1 MPRGA
6 SILGRPIGRKERG
19 VMRQSTY
26 PHSQL
31 WRLLRDERGVELI
44 EFLGFF
50 PLALLLL
57 VIVWQF
63 ILVGY
68 AGLFASGAAREG
80 ARAAATRED
89 VERAVRHA
97 SPGFDGRRRW
107 RALAGYPCA
116 GFRNHPVTIEVELE
130 VPHVSFPF
138 VGPLDAYPRVTQ
150 VMTVRC
156 ELQPTR

>member
-1 MPRGA
+1 
-6 SILGRPIGRKERG
+6 
-19 VMRQSTY
+19 MRQRAY
-26 PHSQL
+26 PHSYMR
-31 WRLLRDERGVELI
+31 RLLCDERGVELI

-68 AGLFASGAAREG
+68 AGLLASGAAREG

-107 RALAGYPCA
+107 WPLAGYPCA
-116 GFRNHPVTIEVELE
+116 GYSNHPVTIAVELE

-150 VMTVRC
+150 VATVRC
-156 ELQPTR
+156 EPEPIR